1 MLSVKVLKKYLISP
15 PPLTAHNTMHIH
27 HKALGSFQYTAAGI
41 VLAFSVHVR
50 HILAETWT
58 EFILQ
63 KYGLLGTIVEVVVVV
78 QARNSISSQDQ
89 TYINERFFSDSKCS
103 GKNNSNNFIL
113 LCLPKRQTEKNFSF
127 IFFPSYHFSTGFI
140 QSTTTAKQR
149 FPHSCQNL
157 YPQGCWVS
165 KRWKHCLFFYRTNDR
180 FLYPF
185 LSSRDTWC

>member
-63 KYGLLGTIVEVVVVV
+63 KYGLLGTIVEVVVV

-89 TYINERFFSDSKCS
+89 TYMKGSFQTPNAAEKIIVIISSFSVCQKDK
-103 GKNNSNNFIL
+103 L
-113 LCLPKRQTEKNFSF
+113 KR
-127 IFFPSYHFSTGFI
+127 IFH
-140 QSTTTAKQR
+140 
-149 FPHSCQNL
+149 
-157 YPQGCWVS
+157 
-165 KRWKHCLFFYRTNDR
+165 LFFARVIISLQDSFKAQRLRNKDFPTAAKIFIRRAAEWVNVENTVY
-180 FLYPF
+180 
-185 LSSRDTWC
+185 SSIGQTTDFYTLPVQSW

>member
-1 MLSVKVLKKYLISP
+1 
-15 PPLTAHNTMHIH
+15 MHIH

-63 KYGLLGTIVEVVVVV
+63 KYGLLGTIVEVVVV

-103 GKNNSNNFIL
+103 KKNNFNLTIVKPIFLKL
-113 LCLPKRQTEKNFSF
+113 LLQ
-127 IFFPSYHFSTGFI
+127 
-140 QSTTTAKQR
+140 
-149 FPHSCQNL
+149 L
-157 YPQGCWVS
+157 YLGYYIGATRALEV
-165 KRWKHCLFFYRTNDR
+165 
-180 FLYPF
+180 
-185 LSSRDTWC
+185 